1 LISKNIERPEKIVSM
16 RQVVYDTETYDKLA
30 KLWEKY
36 YEEFPSEDAYANWMY
51 AARYAG
57 WENYESLLNEGLNEY
72 IANPTML
79 YLSAL
84 LKHGSKDNLEAISL
98 LERAVELDPSYLDPW
113 FALAVDYMGSGNMEK
128 ADAAFRK
135 LLEEGAISDEV
146 MDYNYN
152 VLTLLDKN
160 AILITNGDNDTY
172 PIWILTGILNFR
184 PDVRVVNRS
193 LLNSEWY
200 PIHIIKNEGIPN
212 FITQNELNDLR
223 SKTFKNLKSKK
234 IKMQP
239 MGLFS
244 DTLLTQ
250 IINSASKENRPVYL
264 SATLYS
270 TNVINE
276 YRDDGANLGLV
287 TQIVPSNKN
296 YSNQIKQIVNKWI
309 YEFRTAGL
317 KSWQLNHSKKADA
330 GKRLMMNYAGA
341 LSSLMEAI
349 TKYAPGKRLELFNW
363 YKDNILDLIPSEKI
377 DKMNSAWCNLT
388 DIKEIRDWCKSKN
401 YIK

>member
-1 LISKNIERPEKIVSM
+1 
-16 RQVVYDTETYDKLA
+16 
-30 KLWEKY
+30 
-36 YEEFPSEDAYANWMY
+36 MY

-57 WENYESLLNEGLNEY
+57 WENYELLLKEGVNEFS
-72 IANPTML
+72 ANPTLL

-84 LKHGSKDNLEAISL
+84 TKHGAKDNLEAISL
-98 LERAVELDPSYLDPW
+98 LERSVELDPTFLDSW
-113 FALAVDYMGSGNMEK
+113 FALAVDYMGNGNMEK

-172 PIWILTGILNFR
+172 PVWVLTRIIKYR
-184 PDVRVVNRS
+184 PDVKVVNRS

-212 FITQNELNDLR
+212 YITQNELNNLR
-223 SKTFKNLKSKK
+223 NETFEKLKSRK
-234 IKMQP
+234 IKMP
-239 MGLFS
+239 SMGPFS

-250 IINSASKENRPVYL
+250 IVYSASEENRPLYL
-264 SATLYS
+264 SVTLSS
-270 TNVINE
+270 TKVIDD
-276 YRDDGANLGLV
+276 YRNDGTNLGLV
-287 TQIVPSNKN
+287 TQIVPGNKN
-296 YSNQIKQIVNKWI
+296 YSNQIKEVVNNWLYK
-309 YEFRTAGL
+309 FRTAGL
-317 KSWQLNHSKKADA
+317 KSWKLNHSKEVDA
-330 GKRLMMNYAGA
+330 GKRLTMNYAGA

-349 TKYAPGKRLELFNW
+349 TKYTPEKRLELFSW
-363 YKDNILDLIPSEKI
+363 YKENILNLLPAEIV
-377 DKMNSAWCNLT
+377 DKMNSVWCRST
-388 DIKEIRDWCKSKN
+388 DIKEISDWCKSKN